1 MEKLKKYLFKNI
13 FFMTCFVLIT
23 AIAFADDTCVFQ
35 VTADDI
41 PPNIVILLDNGAEM
55 EQVVWHSA
63 YDNSI
68 DYTPSV
74 AEQRDVLET
83 GLPTSGTLTLINITN
98 SNFSDDDSISG
109 ASSGASAKVGASGWN
124 SPELSYVNLSAGPF
138 QVGEVVAETTGGVSD
153 RGSGTIESITE
164 TGQSNGFFND
174 RGYGIIESASK
185 YYLVDVPASLNL
197 ADHSYQ
203 LEANNSDTGNKKGT
217 WTINGR
223 NITLPAEPSTTAADG
238 IIDNANSFRY
248 SKNYLNWL
256 FFSTGDGSYINASGV
271 GDGTDLPN
279 KSRFYYAK
287 NAIITVA
294 MGTLYKAKFGLYYFS
309 NDVGGSQAQPLKFA
323 VNANPDGVDN
333 DSDGDTDE
341 MDEILSSTF
350 INNVNNM
357 QTVTY
362 SPLAEGLSTI
372 GYYYSSPSSGAS
384 GGYCQQNFS
393 LVISPGISSQDQGTP
408 SQHVPAALS
417 DYDAD
422 DSDGCIGEG
431 KIIPT
436 STGMLFLD
444 FDSVSGAFQDNE
456 PLIDSASGAAAANG
470 TLKYAIAYN
479 GKTSDFTVGEVV
491 TGESSGDTGTVL
503 SVVSFQ
509 PTLSGTSGALEFS
522 NVSGAFADGESLTG
536 NSGGAAVADGPLYYT
551 LHYDG
556 KTADFTENELLTGGV
571 SNNTGTIAAI
581 ILNDIPINL
590 NGSTYLDDVAYYL
603 YSNDIVGDDE
613 GTGALRYDAKTTSF
627 TVGEVVTGGTSGAT
641 GTITAVNEDAGDPS
655 TTGSLEFSNI
665 IGTFQDDEALTGS
678 SGGDATVDGTL
689 FQGGE
694 GFQSVLTYTI
704 GFMGDQEGNLF
715 LINTS
720 NNGNGNKNL
729 YNTSDKEYGK
739 YHFTAESPGAL
750 STQLLAAVNDILSR
764 TSTFTAPVVPVTKT
778 TSGDRI
784 YMAFFKPGTGNFW
797 EGNVTKFGISSDNE
811 IVDYQGDTATHPNG
825 AIKDDAIP
833 YWQTKDWATSMSYA
847 TRNIYTYL
855 GTSVEL
861 VHSDNAFETD
871 NNKLTAAILG
881 SPTNGIA
888 NIINY
893 VRGKDVFDEDGNSTY
908 DENREVITGD
918 VLHSEP
924 VVFEY
929 NYSDDSS
936 KTLVFFGANDGMF
949 HAVLDMEIDSEGD
962 ETSHGTEHWA
972 FIPPDQ
978 LHRLKKMVEDSGHQY
993 YVDSTPNIYFK
1004 DQDND
1009 GLVDTGD
1016 GDQVVLVCGE
1026 REGGTSYFALD
1037 VTNPS
1042 APKYLW
1048 RITNYQDNKFGT
1060 LTLTD
1065 ISGTWHDDYVIAG
1078 IDPVTED
1085 WTDMS
1090 VQAYGEPDGN
1100 VIHYD
1105 SKWYGP
1111 SWDGVSDLS
1120 TGDRVRGW
1128 LFSTNDWIDVYATI
1142 ESISEAAPYN
1152 AGPTTVISEL
1162 GETWSEP
1169 RFGLVKTSAEDDTG
1183 TPVLF
1188 IGGGYSSDNTAGKAV
1203 IAVNV
1208 LTGALVKKFTAGM
1221 TYSIPSTVTVIDA
1234 DGNGFVDKLYVGD
1247 LGGQMWRIGRFTYTE
1262 DDPEGSYSADDPMPF
1277 PNCNEDINTWTTQT
1291 MFLTDA
1297 GHTRKFFYPPSITL
1311 EEGYDLVFMGTGD
1324 RENACST
1331 TATNPDLIYC
1341 VKDTHSGDGP
1351 LVAEDL
1357 VDVTNEASTVPDL
1370 NDSDGDVDE
1379 NSYTDE
1385 GWYIRLVDSSG
1396 NAVGEKV
1403 LSKGSA
1409 FYKVFYVTTFTPND
1423 NACQPGGEGK
1433 LYALDYLTGAKV
1445 IDLDG
1450 DDSEE
1455 RSITVGGG
1463 IPSTPVMV
1471 ITDTGVKQFIA
1482 VGSTNPDENSQDVG
1496 AGILAF
1502 DPKFPSINFFY
1513 LWWNEF

>member
-1 MEKLKKYLFKNI
+1 
-13 FFMTCFVLIT
+13 MTFLVLIT

-55 EQVVWHSA
+55 EQIVWHSA

-74 AEQRDVLET
+74 AEQKDILET
-83 GLPTSGTLTLINITN
+83 GPPTSGTLTLINITN

-109 ASSGASAKVGASGWN
+109 ANSGASAKVDASGWN
-124 SPELSYVNLSAGPF
+124 SPELSYVNLSGGPF
-138 QVGEVVAETTGGVSD
+138 QVGEVVAETTGGPGN

-174 RGYGIIESASK
+174 RGYGIIESAGK
-185 YYLVDVPASLNL
+185 YYLVEVPASLNL

-203 LEANNSDTGNKKGT
+203 LEANNSDTGNKIGT

-223 NITLPAEPSTTAADG
+223 NITLPAESSTTAADG

-271 GDGTDLPN
+271 GDGTDLPS

-323 VNANPDGVDN
+323 VKANPDGVDN

-341 MDEILSSTF
+341 MDEILTSTF
-350 INNVNNM
+350 INNINNM

-384 GGYCQQNFS
+384 GGYCQQNFA

-436 STGMLFLD
+436 STGVLVLD

-456 PLIDSASGAAAANG
+456 PLTDSAGGAAAADG
-470 TLKYAIAYN
+470 TLKYAIAYD

-491 TGESSGDTGTVL
+491 TGGSSGVTGTVL

-509 PTLSGTSGALEFS
+509 PTLSGTSGALELS

-536 NSGGAAVADGPLYYT
+536 DSGGAAVVDGPLYYT

-556 KTADFTENELLTGGV
+556 KTADFTENELLTGGT
-571 SNNTGTIAAI
+571 SNNTGTIVAI

-603 YSNDIVGDDE
+603 YSNDIVGDDA

-627 TVGEVVTGGTSGAT
+627 AVGEVVTGGSSGTT

-665 IGTFQDDEALTGS
+665 NGTFQDDEALTGS
-678 SGGDATVDGTL
+678 SGGAATVDGTL

-694 GFQSVLTYTI
+694 GFQSILTYTI

-739 YHFTAESPGAL
+739 YHFTAESPGDL
-750 STQLLAAVNDILSR
+750 STQLLAAVNDILSK
-764 TSTFTAPVVPVTKT
+764 TSTFTAPVVPVTRT

-784 YMAFFKPGTGNFW
+784 YMAFFKPGTDNFW
-797 EGNVTKFGISSDNE
+797 EGNVTKFGISSANE
-811 IVDYQGDTATHPNG
+811 IVDFEGNAATHPNG

-833 YWQTKDWATSMSYA
+833 YWQTKDWATTMSYGN
-847 TRNIYTYL
+847 RNIYTYL
-855 GTSVEL
+855 GTNEEL

-871 NNKLTAAILG
+871 NNKLTAAMLG

-893 VRGKDVFDEDGNSTY
+893 VRGKDVFDEDGDSTY

-949 HAVLDMEIDSEGD
+949 HAVLDMEIDSDGN

-972 FIPPDQ
+972 YIPPDQ
-978 LHRLKKMVEDSGHQY
+978 LHRLKKMVEGSGHQY
-993 YVDSTPNIYFK
+993 YVDSTPKIYFK
-1004 DQDND
+1004 DQGND

-1016 GDQVVLVCGE
+1016 DDQVVLVCGE

-1037 VTNPS
+1037 ITNPS

-1048 RITNYQDNKFGT
+1048 RITNYQDNKVGT
-1060 LTLTD
+1060 VTLTD
-1065 ISGTWHDDYVIAG
+1065 ISGAWHDDYVIAG

-1085 WTDMS
+1085 WTDLS

-1100 VIHYD
+1100 VIRYD

-1111 SWDGVSDLS
+1111 GWDGVSDLS

-1142 ESISEAAPYN
+1142 ESISESAPYN

-1169 RFGLVKTSAEDDTG
+1169 QLGLVKTSAEDDTG

-1208 LTGALVKKFTAGM
+1208 LTGALVKKFTTGM
-1221 TYSIPSTVTVIDA
+1221 TYSIPSTVAVIDA

-1247 LGGQMWRIGRFTYTE
+1247 LGGQVWRIGRFTYTE

-1277 PNCNEDINTWTTQT
+1277 PNCNEDINTWTAQI

-1311 EEGYDLVFMGTGD
+1311 EKGFDLVFMGTGD
-1324 RENACST
+1324 RENSCSNT
-1331 TATNPDLIYC
+1331 DTNPDLICC
-1341 VKDTHSGDGP
+1341 VKDTHSATAIIGQQVDGS
-1351 LVAEDL
+1351 LVAKDL

-1379 NSYTDE
+1379 NSNTDE

-1403 LSKGSA
+1403 LAEGSV
-1409 FYKVFYVTTFTPND
+1409 FNKVFYVTTFTPND

-1445 IDLDG
+1445 SDLDG
-1450 DDSEE
+1450 DDSKE
-1455 RSITVGGG
+1455 RSLALGGG
-1463 IPSTPVMV
+1463 IPSKPVMV

-1482 VGSTNPDENSQDVG
+1482 VGSTNPDESSPDVG
-1496 AGILAF
+1496 AGIMAF
-1502 DPKFPSINFFY
+1502 DPKFPAINFFY
-1513 LWWNEF
+1513 LWWNEY